1 MSDRES
7 YPVIVIDY
15 SQTIIS
21 NLMAEIGNRRDVEI
35 EVNLLR
41 HMVIN
46 TIRSHKVKF
55 SREYG
60 DVVIACDS
68 KKYWRKTYFPYYKA
82 NRKKAREESGLNWSL
97 IFDTINTIKEELRQ
111 FFPYKVIEVEGAE
124 ADDIIATLAEW
135 SFDNDHKEGT
145 LVPEPNPYL
154 IISGDHD
161 FIQLQK
167 YKNVSQY
174 SPIHKKF
181 IKSDLT
187 PEKYVIEHIVKGDKG
202 DGIPNVFTHDDVFI
216 KGERQKPVS
225 TKRIKEW
232 LDDPKTLPTDVV
244 FQRNYHRNMQLVD
257 FTYIP
262 KDIKEQIINTFE
274 NQNGGDKSKLLDYF
288 IANRMKMM
296 LEHLE
301 EF

>member
-1 MSDRES
+1 M
-7 YPVIVIDY
+7 IVIDY

-21 NLMAEIGNRRDVEI
+21 NLMAEIGNRRDVDI

-41 HMVIN
+41 HMVVN

-55 SREYG
+55 GRDFGE
-60 DVVIACDS
+60 VVIACDS
-68 KKYWRKTYFPYYKA
+68 KKYWRKTSFPYYKA
-82 NRKKAREESGLNWSL
+82 NRKKAREESGLDWSL

-111 FFPYKVIEVEGAE
+111 FFPYRVIEIEGAE

-135 SFDNDHKEGT
+135 SNENDLKEGT
-145 LVPEPNPYL
+145 LVPDPKPFL

-167 YKNVSQY
+167 FKNVSQY

-187 PEKYVIEHIVKGDKG
+187 PEKYVIEHILKGDKG
-202 DGIPNVFTHDDVFI
+202 DGIPNVFTADDAIV

-225 TKRIKEW
+225 TKRIQEW
-232 LDDPKTLPTDVV
+232 LNDPNLMPRDTA
-244 FQRNYHRNMQLVD
+244 FRRNYDRNKQLVD
-257 FTYIP
+257 FTFIP
-262 KDIKEQIINTFE
+262 KDIKDQVINTFE
-274 NQNGGDKSKLLDYF
+274 STKNGDKSKLLDYF